1 MCIRDRFFA
10 GLLTFLVAAI
20 HLAIM
25 ALEMFY
31 WNHPIGHKI
40 FAMSPDVAASTEV
53 LAMNQGLYNGFLA
66 AGLLWG
72 LLLSKHGVKIF
83 FLSCI
88 LIAGIFGG
96 LTAKFSIIYVQAVPA
111 FLALIFV
118 IRAQGRKAGE
128 QRLFS

>member
-1 MCIRDRFFA
+1 MRFFA
-10 GLLTFLVAAI
+10 GLLTFLVAMI

-25 ALEMFY
+25 VLEMFF
-31 WNHPIGHKI
+31 WNHPIGQKI
-40 FAMSPDVAASTEV
+40 FVMTPEVAASSQV

-72 LLLSKHGVKIF
+72 LLQGKHGVKIF
-83 FLSCI
+83 FLSCV

-96 LTAKFSIIYVQAVPA
+96 LTAKFSIIYIQAVPA
-111 FLALIFV
+111 LLALIFV
-118 IRAQGRKAGE
+118 IRAKGRRAGE